1 MSRDT
6 YIIKDPEVGKL
17 LADETR
23 RHILYSL
30 GHHEMSA
37 SDLAKSFNKNHSS
50 IIHHLNS
57 LLDAGLIEVTRTGNV
72 RNMVVPYYRSVSRS
86 FHVSYSLSEALA
98 GDPDFAAW
106 QEEYIRRLMEGLDAY
121 NIIIPDEKKDRVRDL
136 LRLCYLR
143 EKKSYEERIMQRT
156 QPYKHGRGAGRSLA
170 LILSHVQL
178 MKDSEYHAA
187 IEELSQLIDQ
197 FKEEEQE

>member
-1 MSRDT
+1 MSRGT

-17 LADETR
+17 LADDTR
-23 RHILYSL
+23 RHILYTL

-37 SDLAKSFNKNHSS
+37 SDLAKSFKKNHSS

-57 LLDAGLIEVTRTGNV
+57 LLDAGLIEVTRTEKV

-98 GDPDFAAW
+98 EDPDFAAW
-106 QEEYIRRLMEGLDAY
+106 QEEYIQRMMEGLDAY
-121 NIIIPDEKKDRVRDL
+121 NIIIPDEQKNKVRDL
-136 LRLCYLR
+136 LRICYLR
-143 EKKSYEERIMQRT
+143 EKKAYEERIAQRI
-156 QPYKHGRGAGRSLA
+156 QPLKHGRRAGRSLA
-170 LILSHVQL
+170 FILSHVQL
-178 MKDSEYHAA
+178 MKDPEHHAA

>member
-1 MSRDT
+1 MSRGT

-17 LADETR
+17 LADDTR
-23 RHILYSL
+23 RHILYTL

-37 SDLAKSFNKNHSS
+37 SDLAKSFKKNHSS

-57 LLDAGLIEVTRTGNV
+57 LLDAGLIEVTRTEKV

-98 GDPDFAAW
+98 EDPDFAAW
-106 QEEYIRRLMEGLDAY
+106 QEEYIQRMMEGLDAY
-121 NIIIPDEKKDRVRDL
+121 NIIIPDEQKDKVRDL
-136 LRLCYLR
+136 LRICYLR
-143 EKKSYEERIMQRT
+143 EKKAYEERIAQRT
-156 QPYKHGRGAGRSLA
+156 HPLKHGRRAGRSLA
-170 LILSHVQL
+170 FILSHVQL
-178 MKDSEYHAA
+178 MKDPKHHAA